1 MEGLSQLLTDLYD
14 ISLQIEEPTSGEL
27 WTAEVYKVA
36 GRLNLRFLQYPWDIG
51 KKKSYYF
58 FNRIH

>member
-36 GRLNLRFLQYPWDIG
+36 GKLEIFTIPIG